1 MTKEINISFLLV
13 LSCILF
19 TACNKGKTPKSGKWQ
34 DTMTSGYIP
43 IAVDESFEP
52 IIRAEVDVFEMVYP
66 RTGIDPVYTTEK
78 EAIDLLMKDS
88 VRLAVVSRRLTEIE
102 KQILKYNKRIP
113 QEWKIATDAVA
124 LIINKSNPDSLIG
137 IPTLKKI
144 LTGEL
149 SKWKE
154 INPKSP
160 LTGDIN
166 VVFDNKESGTIRYML
181 DSICG
186 STSLSANVFAE
197 KKNKDVID
205 YVAESPHALGII
217 GVNWVGSDS
226 DSTRTGK
233 KFNERV
239 RVMAVSRTESASEYN
254 TWKPYQAYI
263 ALNNYPLVRDV
274 YIILNDP
281 KGGLSAGLSSFICS
295 QRGQFIILKSG
306 LVPATQN
313 VQVRDVLITQ

>member
-1 MTKEINISFLLV
+1 M
-13 LSCILF
+13 LF
-19 TACNKGKTPKSGKWQ
+19 AACKNKTPKPEKWQ
-34 DTMTSGYIP
+34 DTMTAGYIP

-52 IIRAEVDVFEMVYP
+52 IIQAEVDVFEMAYP
-66 RTGIDPVYTTEK
+66 RTGIDPIYTTEK

-88 VRLAVVSRRLTEIE
+88 VRLAVVSRHLTEAE
-102 KQILKYNKRIP
+102 KQILKNNKRNP
-113 QEWKIATDAVA
+113 KEWKIATDAIA
-124 LIINKSNPDSLIG
+124 LIVNKANPDSLMS
-137 IPTLKKI
+137 IPALKKI
-144 LTGEL
+144 LTGEI

-154 INPKSP
+154 LNPKSP
-160 LTGDIN
+160 LTGKIN
-166 VVFDNKESGTIRYML
+166 VVFDNKESGTIRYTL

-186 STSLSANVFAE
+186 GTPLSANVFAE

-233 KFNERV
+233 KFNEKV
-239 RVMAVSRTESASEYN
+239 TVMAVSRIEPADEYN

-263 ALNNYPLVRDV
+263 ALKNYPLTRDV
-274 YIILNDP
+274 YILLNDP
-281 KGGLSAGLSSFICS
+281 KGGLSTGLTSFICS
-295 QRGQFIILKSG
+295 YRGQFIILKSG

-313 VQVRDVLITQ
+313 IQVRDVTITQ